1 MLHNIK
7 QKELIEAYNTTEYKL
22 YRPAII
28 ITVGQL
34 NKELDKLLLEN
45 NETEWTYIT
54 SCNPFS
60 RDCLEH
66 ENKKY
71 YESLLQHVSDYKH
84 YEGEGQGIDTT
95 WPAEKSILIIGIS
108 ESQAIEIGN
117 KYNQNAIV
125 LGKYEQVAELKFL
138 NAFRKVN

>member
-1 MLHNIK
+1 MLLNSK
-7 QKELIEAYNTTEYKL
+7 QKELIEAYNVTEYKL
-22 YRPAII
+22 YRPAIT

-54 SCNPFS
+54 SYNPFS

-71 YESLLQHVSDYKH
+71 YESLLQHVSDYKY
-84 YEGEGQGIDTT
+84 YEGEGQGIDTN